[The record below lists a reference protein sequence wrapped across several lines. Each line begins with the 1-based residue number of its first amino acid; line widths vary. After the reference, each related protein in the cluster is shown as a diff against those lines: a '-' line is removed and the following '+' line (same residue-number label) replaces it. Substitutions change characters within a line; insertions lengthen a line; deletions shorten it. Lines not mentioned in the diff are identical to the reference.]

1 MKKKGGEMKNFTPIQ
16 NAVIRSD
23 RLDVYQKSCINN
35 ILSNEENFKMSLNAL
50 ANRIPCSKRKATSI
64 IKELEKLNIVIITKA
79 KTLNGDWD
87 SNIYSINLD
96 VLFKHIEVVNNMHNV
111 VHEVHKVENDMPNGS
126 TQDTLQVVH
135 KVLTKNTNKNIKEN
149 IYSAF
154 DSYTINEELIITLKD
169 FAEMRKAIKKPLT
182 TKKAITMLL
191 NKLDKLA
198 SSDKEKKLILEQ
210 SIFNNWQGV
219 FELKD
224 KIKQLSKHINIDEDG
239 IREF

>member
-1 MKKKGGEMKNFTPIQ
+1 MKKKGGEMRNFTPIQ

-50 ANRIPCSKRKATSI
+50 ANRIPCSKRKATLI

-96 VLFKHIEVVNNMHNV
+96 VLFKHIEVLNYIHNV
-111 VHEVHKVENDMPNGS
+111 VHEVHKVENHMPNGS

-135 KVLTKNTNKNIKEN
+135 KVPTKNTNKNIKEN

-154 DSYTINEELIITLKD
+154 DSYTINEELKITLKD

-182 TKKAITMLL
+182 TKKAIIMLL

-198 SSDKEKKLILEQ
+198 SSDNEKKLILEQ

-219 FELKD
+219 FILKD
-224 KIKQLSKHINIDEDG
+224 QNKQLSKHINIDEDG

>member
-96 VLFKHIEVVNNMHNV
+96 VLLKHIEVVNNMHNV
-111 VHEVHKVENDMPNGS
+111 VHEVHKVENYMPNGS

-149 IYSAF
+149 IYSDF

-182 TKKAITMLL
+182 TKKAIIMLL

-224 KIKQLSKHINIDEDG
+224 KTKQLSKHINIDEDG

>member
-1 MKKKGGEMKNFTPIQ
+1 MRNFTPIQ
-16 NAVIRSD
+16 NEVIRSD

-50 ANRIPCSKRKATSI
+50 ANRIPCSKRKATLI
-64 IKELEKLNIVIITKA
+64 IKELGKLNIVAITKA

-87 SNIYSINLD
+87 SNVYSINLD
-96 VLFKHIEVVNNMHNV
+96 VLFKYIGVVNNMHNV
-111 VHEVHKVENDMPNGS
+111 VHEEHKVENDMPNGS

-135 KVLTKNTNKNIKEN
+135 KVPTKNTNKNIKEN

-154 DSYTINEELIITLKD
+154 DSYTINEELKITLKD
-169 FAEMRKAIKKPLT
+169 FAEMRKEIKKPLT

-224 KIKQLSKHINIDEDG
+224 QNKQLSKHINIDDDG

>member
-1 MKKKGGEMKNFTPIQ
+1 MKKKGGEMRNFTPIQ
-16 NAVIRSD
+16 NEVIRSD

-50 ANRIPCSKRKATSI
+50 ANRIPCSKRKATLI
-64 IKELEKLNIVIITKA
+64 IKELGKLNIVAITKA

-87 SNIYSINLD
+87 SNVYSINLD
-96 VLFKHIEVVNNMHNV
+96 VLFKYIGVVNNMHNV
-111 VHEVHKVENDMPNGS
+111 VHEEHKVENDMPNGS

-135 KVLTKNTNKNIKEN
+135 KVPTKNTNKNIKEN

-154 DSYTINEELIITLKD
+154 DSYTINEELKITLKD
-169 FAEMRKAIKKPLT
+169 FAEMRKEIKKPLT

-224 KIKQLSKHINIDEDG
+224 QNKQLSKHINIDDDG